1 MQSRQSQMLA
11 AKARQNRT
19 RLACYICGVG
29 GHGSSVCPSRET
41 FPEYEYEQAQALNYY
56 PPWSGND
63 PYSNSYNPGW
73 SNYPDSSWRDSQ
85 QQPWQYHECQQ
96 QSWFEPLHQYQ
107 YQPNAQSYFDQPAD
121 QSSQQVQTSQDDML
135 EKLMQK
141 MQQINQ
147 ITDRIEAQL
156 GQLVEALQNKVPEE
170 FPNQLEQAEEI
181 TIPLNGMTVTDRVE
195 DELSDSVNVAAGTG
209 TQQVRV
215 EVKTGLGVKMEVKP
229 KEEPKPVSTKPPDDG
244 TKYGD
249 DGNCFKLKNL
259 FSLLFQVHKEHVQ
272 SCRHELIAGH
282 AESKVWDVF

>member
-11 AKARQNRT
+11 AKTRQNRT

-29 GHGSSVCPSRET
+29 GHGSSVCPFRET
-41 FPEYEYEQAQALNYY
+41 FPEYEYEQAHALNYY

-85 QQPWQYHECQQ
+85 QQPWQYQECQQ

-121 QSSQQVQTSQDDML
+121 QSSQQVQTSEHDML
-135 EKLMQK
+135 DKLMQK
-141 MQQINQ
+141 MQQNNQ

-156 GQLVEALQNKVPEE
+156 GQLIEALQNRVPEE
-170 FPNQLEQAEEI
+170 FPNQLEQTEEI

-249 DGNCFKLKNL
+249 DKNCFKLKNL
-259 FSLLFQVHKEHVQ
+259 FSLLFQVHREHVQ
-272 SCRHELIAGH
+272 SCRHELIAGP